1 MKQSSTLNGRK
12 ERKEKRVMS
21 AGRKG
26 GGLALALSHFLL
38 LPFPCP
44 PPNPLHISYRQI
56 SRTAGFES
64 TNASVGMEKREGRP
78 E

>member
-1 MKQSSTLNGRK
+1 
-12 ERKEKRVMS
+12 MS

-44 PPNPLHISYRQI
+44 PPIPFISATGR
-56 SRTAGFES
+56 
-64 TNASVGMEKREGRP
+64 SVGQLAFNRQLRQWEWKKERVDPSRDK
-78 E
+78 